1 MINRS
6 DLEAFGYF
14 DMFQNSPDY
23 EEDPVRFYSQFVED
37 KILTKGRDRLIENTL
52 GLAGEA
58 GEVSE
63 KIKKLF
69 RDKNRF
75 SDEDLLKELGDVLF
89 YTVALANIFGG
100 NLRKVMEMNM
110 AKLDDREQRGV
121 LKGSGDNRG
130 ITTCQQTINPSFILH
145 GMHGGLKM
153 KDDESHGMK
162 Q

>member
-1 MINRS
+1 MINHS

-23 EEDPVRFYSQFVED
+23 EKDPVRFYSQFVED
-37 KILTKGRDRLIENTL
+37 KMLTKGRERLVENTL
-52 GLAGEA
+52 GLSGEA

-63 KIKKLF
+63 KVKKLF
-69 RDKNRF
+69 RDKDKF
-75 SDEDLLKELGDVLF
+75 KDEDMLKELGDVLF

-121 LKGSGDNRG
+121 LKGSGDNR
-130 ITTCQQTINPSFILH
+130 
-145 GMHGGLKM
+145 
-153 KDDESHGMK
+153 
-162 Q
+162 

>member
-23 EEDPVRFYSQFVED
+23 EKDPVRFYSQFVED
-37 KILTKGRDRLIENTL
+37 KVLTKGRERLVENTL
-52 GLAGEA
+52 GLSGEA

-63 KIKKLF
+63 KVKKLF
-69 RDKNRF
+69 RDKGKF
-75 SDEDLLKELGDVLF
+75 KDEDILKELGDVLF

-121 LKGSGDNRG
+121 LKGSGDNR
-130 ITTCQQTINPSFILH
+130 
-145 GMHGGLKM
+145 
-153 KDDESHGMK
+153 
-162 Q
+162 

>member
-23 EEDPVRFYSQFVED
+23 EKDPVRFYSQFVED

-121 LKGSGDNRG
+121 LKGSGDNR
-130 ITTCQQTINPSFILH
+130 
-145 GMHGGLKM
+145 
-153 KDDESHGMK
+153 
-162 Q
+162 

>member
-1 MINRS
+1 MINKT

-23 EEDPVRFYSQFVED
+23 DKDPVRFYSQFVED
-37 KILTKGRDRLIENTL
+37 KIFTKGRDRLIENTL
-52 GLAGEA
+52 GLVGEA

-69 RDKNRF
+69 RDKNKF
-75 SDEDLLKELGDVLF
+75 SDDEVLKELGDVLF
-89 YTVALANIFGG
+89 YTVALSNIFNG

-121 LKGSGDNRG
+121 LKGSGDNR
-130 ITTCQQTINPSFILH
+130 
-145 GMHGGLKM
+145 
-153 KDDESHGMK
+153 
-162 Q
+162 